1 MSQNENAGLLAQ
13 PLLVEPLRVCVRYLP
28 VPVKG
33 TCCGLFAALSVI
45 VTSPERDPVWVG
57 VKVTLILQFLPAASV
72 ALQGFELVAK
82 AKSPL
87 ATMLPMFS
95 VAVPVLARLVALPAL
110 VTPTVVLGNASEAG
124 VRVTTG
130 PLPLAVTVRLTV
142 VAAVKLPDV
151 PVMVTVDVPVVAD
164 AVAVSVSVL
173 VEVVG
178 FGLNPAVTLLGRP
191 EALKLTLPVKPFNGL
206 TVTVLVPLPPCATLT
221 LVGEAESVKFGDE
234 EPASALIRP
243 VPFGLPQPV
252 AKS

>member
-1 MSQNENAGLLAQ
+1 M
-13 PLLVEPLRVCVRYLP
+13 P

-45 VTSPERDPVWVG
+45 VTSPVRVPVWVG

-72 ALQGFELVAK
+72 GPQGFELVVK

-87 ATMLPMFS
+87 AAMLPMFR
-95 VAVPVLARLVALPAL
+95 VAVPVLASVMALPAL
-110 VTPTVVLGNASEAG
+110 VMPTVVLGNVREAG

-130 PLPLAVTVRLTV
+130 PVPLAVTVRVTV
-142 VAAVKLPDV
+142 VVAVKLPDV
-151 PVMVTVDVPVVAD
+151 PVMVTVEVPVVAD

-178 FGLNPAVTLLGRP
+178 FGLNAAVTPLGRP
-191 EALKLTLPVKPFNGL
+191 AALKVTLPVKPFNGL
-206 TVTVLVPLPPCATLT
+206 TVMVLVPLPPCATLT
-221 LVGEAESVKFGDE
+221 LVGEAESVKLGDE

-243 VPFGLPQPV
+243 TPLGLPQPV